1 MTSEFHQIHMKNCAK
16 TVGLLGAT
24 RGCGSPVSI
33 ELFFKIGMSFAYLCI
48 YMACRIRNPKSRLK
62 ILRGKIRSGDK
73 CNCYNFVV
81 SLAFVWY
88 LFFKTLHAN

>member
-33 ELFFKIGMSFAYLCI
+33 ELFFKISMSFAYLCI
-48 YMACRIRNPKSRLK
+48 YIWHVEFVIQSLGLK
-62 ILRGKIRSGDK
+62 
-73 CNCYNFVV
+73 F
-81 SLAFVWY
+81 
-88 LFFKTLHAN
+88 